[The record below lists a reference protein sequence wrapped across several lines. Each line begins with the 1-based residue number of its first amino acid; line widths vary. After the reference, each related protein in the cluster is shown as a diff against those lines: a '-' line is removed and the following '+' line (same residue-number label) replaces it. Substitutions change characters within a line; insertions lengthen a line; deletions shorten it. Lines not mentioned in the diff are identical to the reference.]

1 MTIELDPRIN
11 PARAAH
17 GTIADDVR
25 YAHDAWHSVMMHAA
39 DTHGESEWMTY
50 VDESGRTT
58 CYSYAAFVDECRRTA
73 ALLLDNGVTMGS
85 RVAIAGHNHLD
96 TIIQMF
102 ACWFIGAC
110 AVPLNMTEDD
120 QRLGFILRASDSSL
134 VFVRRDYTKRLL
146 PLLPVDV
153 PFCEVDTDAPQSEY
167 AQRVASYDPAPA
179 PSIADMRF
187 VDCLMVYTSGT
198 TGAPKG
204 VVLMQ
209 QNLFADGHAIAE
221 WHGISTGTTMMCVL
235 PVHHVN
241 GTIVTHS
248 TPFLAGASIVLCR
261 RFSATSFFAT
271 ARRFGV
277 HIVSVVPTLLAFLL
291 ETNSSSQ
298 AVDAPFRHL
307 ICGAGPLTVELGA
320 AFEDRFGIRVVHGY
334 GLSETTCYSCFLPT
348 DLDDSEH
355 RRWMRDY
362 GFPSIGVA
370 LPVNEMA
377 IHDPHGNDVA
387 DGERGEIV
395 VRGWNV
401 MREYDGNVEANA
413 SAFQHGWFRSGDE
426 GFRLRSADGRHYYFI
441 TGRLKELIIR
451 GGVNISPLEIDE
463 VLAAAPG
470 VRAAI
475 CVGFDHDMYGEEIGA
490 LVIPEHEG
498 VAAQDIL
505 AYCRTRLPFTK
516 APKVVL
522 FVEELPVTSTGKYQR
537 TKVRHLFREYRG
549 TRFSK

>member
-1 MTIELDPRIN
+1 MTIDLDPRTN
-11 PARAAH
+11 PARLAH
-17 GTIADDVR
+17 GIEAADVR
-25 YAHDAWHSVMMHAA
+25 FSHDAWHAVMMHAA
-39 DTHGESEWMTY
+39 SVRGDSQWMTY
-50 VDESGRTT
+50 VDESGYTT
-58 CYSYAAFVDECRRTA
+58 SYSYSAFIDECRRTA
-73 ALLLDNGVTMGS
+73 SLLLDYGVTMGS
-85 RVAIAGHNHLD
+85 RVAIAGHNHPD
-96 TIIQMF
+96 TIVQMF

-120 QRLGFILRASDSSL
+120 QRLGYILQASGSKL
-134 VFVRRDYTKRLL
+134 VLVRRDYTKRLL
-146 PLLPVDV
+146 ALLPADV
-153 PFCEVDTDAPQSEY
+153 PYCEVDTDTPQSDY
-167 AQRVASYDPAPA
+167 AQRIASYTPASA
-179 PSIADMRF
+179 PPVTDMRF

-209 QNLFADGHAIAE
+209 QNLFADGQAIAE
-221 WHGISTGTTMMCVL
+221 WHGIGTDTTMMCVL

-248 TPFLAGASIVLCR
+248 TPFLAGARIVLCR

-271 ARRFGV
+271 ARRHGV

-291 ETNSSSQ
+291 ETNSTTQ
-298 AVDAPFRHL
+298 AVDAPFRHV

-348 DLDDSEH
+348 DLDSDEH
-355 RRWMRDY
+355 RRWMREY

-377 IHDPHGNDVA
+377 IHSPDGSNVA

-401 MREYDGNVEANA
+401 MREYDGNTEANT

-426 GFRLRSADGRHYYFI
+426 GFRLASADGRHYYFI

-490 LVIPEHEG
+490 LVIPEHADVKSSE
-498 VAAQDIL
+498 VL
-505 AYCRTRLPFTK
+505 AYCRSRLPFTK

-537 TKVRHLFREYRG
+537 TKVRHLFRDYRG